1 MTYRLKFGNLEL
13 DLIQEWSPGVE
24 PLNKTYILYDGNTVI
39 ATSDKIKRRPSASG
53 LCTES
58 DITTLTGEIG
68 KKQTLNI
75 KTGTGD
81 WYFHNTAII
90 NVSINYYK
98 YANNTNYYK
107 VRLEFATEG
116 GT

>member
-1 MTYRLKFGNLEL
+1 MAYRLKFGNLEL

-24 PLNKTYILYDGNTVI
+24 PLNKTFILYDGNTVI

-53 LCTES
+53 LCTEGQ
-58 DITTLTGEIG
+58 ITTLTGEIG
-68 KKQTLNI
+68 KKQTLYI
-75 KTGTGD
+75 ETGEAT
-81 WYFHNTAII
+81 WEFHDASIM

-98 YANNTNYYK
+98 HANNSNYYR
-107 VRLEFATEG
+107 VRLEFACEG

>member
-39 ATSDKIKRRPSASG
+39 ATSDKIKRRPSALG

-58 DITTLTGEIG
+58 DITTLTNEIG
-68 KKQTLNI
+68 KKQTLEI
-75 KTGTGD
+75 ETGEAT
-81 WYFHNTAII
+81 WQFLYTSII

-98 YANNTNYYK
+98 RANNTNYYK

>member
-39 ATSDKIKRRPSASG
+39 ATSDKIKRRPSVSG
-53 LCTES
+53 LCKES
-58 DITTLTGEIG
+58 EITAITNEIG
-68 KKQTLNI
+68 KKQTLEI
-75 KTGTGD
+75 KTGEGT
-81 WYFHNTAII
+81 WKFLNSSIM
-90 NVSINYYK
+90 NVRIDYYK
-98 YANNTNYYK
+98 HANNSNYYK

>member
-24 PLNKTYILYDGNTVI
+24 PLNKTYILYDGNTAI

-53 LCTES
+53 LCTET
-58 DITTLTGEIG
+58 DITTLTSEIG
-68 KKQTLNI
+68 KKQTLYINS
-75 KTGTGD
+75 GD
-81 WYFHNTAII
+81 ANWEFQNASII

-98 YANNTNYYK
+98 HANGSNYYK
-107 VRLEFATEG
+107 VRLEFACEG

>member
-53 LCTES
+53 LCTEA
-58 DITTLTGEIG
+58 DITTLTSEIG
-68 KKQTLNI
+68 KKQTLYI
-75 KTGTGD
+75 ETGEAT
-81 WYFHNTAII
+81 WQFESASII
-90 NVSINYYK
+90 NVSISYYK
-98 YANNTNYYK
+98 HANSSNYYK
-107 VRLEFATEG
+107 VRLEFACEG